1 MRDILED
8 YLQNYR
14 ICCLFRAVL
23 ELAAKDA
30 FFNRGRSKKKL
41 RLKYEALDFFA
52 NDKDLKLICQMAGAE
67 YTDILAICKDNSLKN
82 KEKYKKIIIHLGAAE
97 NKYIS

>member
-23 ELAAKDA
+23 KLAAKDA

-41 RLKYEALDFFA
+41 RLKGEAIDFFS
-52 NDKDLKLICQMAGAE
+52 NDKDLRLICQMAGVE
-67 YTDILAICKDNSLKN
+67 YADILAICKDNVLKN
-82 KEKYKKIIIHLGAAE
+82 KEKYKKIILCLCNCNI
-97 NKYIS
+97 K